1 MQKTIRLY
9 YSDCYLREF
18 EARVLAAEP
27 EARGFRVFLDR
38 SAFYPDSGGQ
48 PPDRGTLGGIPV
60 MDVIEQDDA
69 VAHVLERKPEGERV
83 TGQIDWPRRFDHM
96 QQHTGQHV
104 LSAAFEKLGNYRT
117 VAFHLG
123 TEVSTIDLDSDR
135 LGRRQIDE
143 AEELANRVVFEN
155 REVRILFKSAS
166 EAGQMGLRK
175 PTEREGEVRLVE
187 VPDFDLSACGGT
199 HVSRTGAIGLIL
211 ARKFERLKGLT
222 RVEFLC
228 GRRAWG
234 AARADFAVLSEAAR
248 LFSGALENVPALINK
263 QGEELRAA
271 LRAREKLIKRVADYE
286 ALELHAS
293 APEKNGRKIVRKVFA
308 AEDSDEAKMLAHA
321 VAHQPSAVA
330 LIGVKGKP
338 ATLFFAQSPGGAA
351 DMGSILKQT
360 VAKQGGKG
368 GGTRDFAQGG
378 GLDEAKLDEALSLA
392 EALTG

>member
-1 MQKTIRLY
+1 MQKTERLY

-18 EARVLAAEP
+18 EAHMLAAEP

-48 PPDRGTLGGIPV
+48 PSDRGTLGGIPV
-60 MDVIEQDDA
+60 MDVIEEDDA

-117 VAFHLG
+117 VSFHLG

-155 REVRILFKSAS
+155 REVRILFKSAG
-166 EAGQMGLRK
+166 EAAQMGLRK

-199 HVSRTGAIGLIL
+199 HVSRTGAIGLVL
-211 ARKFERLKGLT
+211 VRKFERLKGLT

-286 ALELHAS
+286 ALELHVS
-293 APEKNGRKIVRKVFA
+293 APEKNGRKIVRKIFA